1 MLYLLQLDVLI
12 AAFVLMLAGLV
23 ILGLFA
29 WQQAKA
35 LVAAQRRIFQR
46 VTTLI
51 PGYVF
56 ASPFAISRTVSRFND
71 RARFSSHKIQ

>member
-1 MLYLLQLDVLI
+1 MLYLLELDVLI

-23 ILGLFA
+23 ILALFA

-46 VTTLI
+46 VA
-51 PGYVF
+51 F
-56 ASPFAISRTVSRFND
+56 ANPFAISRTVSRNN
-71 RARFSSHKIQ
+71 H